1 MIVFVTKF
9 AILLMCNY
17 LIYLDQSVSSLIGY
31 TLLEVYILFLLS
43 YG

>member
-9 AILLMCNY
+9 VILLMVNY
-17 LIYLDQSVSSLIGY
+17 LIMCDNSDSSLIGY

-43 YG
+43 HG